1 MDKVNEEVTIQ
12 VPSPKLSTFGAT
24 YQFKAPLPLPGFLAN
39 HEGSNEDEEETQDN
53 DQPAGAD
60 EMELENFGDVT
71 LNAAVTGG
79 MTRQKQPY
87 IVQFEDGT
95 EEEIQ
100 VSFSRYNGP
109 LIHLLIT
116 M

>member
-1 MDKVNEEVTIQ
+1 MDKVNEEVSLQ

-39 HEGSNEDEEETQDN
+39 PEGSKEDEEENQDKN
-53 DQPAGAD
+53 QPAEAD
-60 EMELENFGDVT
+60 SMEPENLGDVT

-95 EEEIQ
+95 EEQIQ
-100 VSFSRYNGP
+100 VSFSR
-109 LIHLLIT
+109 
-116 M
+116 

>member
-1 MDKVNEEVTIQ
+1 MDKVNEEVSIQ

-24 YQFKAPLPLPGFLAN
+24 YQFKAPLPLPGFLAKPEN
-39 HEGSNEDEEETQDN
+39 SNEDEEENQDK
-53 DQPAGAD
+53 DQSSEAD
-60 EMELENFGDVT
+60 IMESENFGDVT

-95 EEEIQ
+95 EQQIQ
-100 VSFSRYNGP
+100 VSLFRWYGR
-109 LIHLLIT
+109 
-116 M
+116 

>member
-1 MDKVNEEVTIQ
+1 MDKVNEEVSIQ

-24 YQFKAPLPLPGFLAN
+24 YQFKAPLPLPRFLAKP
-39 HEGSNEDEEETQDN
+39 EDSNENEEENQEKA
-53 DQPAGAD
+53 QSAEAD
-60 EMELENFGDVT
+60 DMESENFGDVT

-100 VSFSRYNGP
+100 VSFSRSYGP
-109 LIHLLIT
+109 
-116 M
+116 

>member
-1 MDKVNEEVTIQ
+1 MDKINEEVTIQ

-24 YQFKAPLPLPGFLAN
+24 YQFKAPLPMPGFLARPEN
-39 HEGSNEDEEETQDN
+39 SNEDEEENQDK
-53 DQPAGAD
+53 DQPAEAD
-60 EMELENFGDVT
+60 TTEEENFGDVT

-95 EEEIQ
+95 EQEIQ
-100 VSFSRYNGP
+100 VSFSR
-109 LIHLLIT
+109 
-116 M
+116 